1 MIECT
6 QMLRTHHSGQMI
18 AVLTLHFGCRHFSW
32 GFSSWST
39 IYGNI
44 GEPSEKSASNRKVIL
59 VNQKTDRESK
69 TFTVHLFAPI
79 SLGSPIFSRPIR
91 STEKNLP
98 KFFSQKQIYLICFLC
113 FINQLNLSLFSFY
126 RNLFLHFS

>member
-1 MIECT
+1 MNVRKCFGLII
-6 QMLRTHHSGQMI
+6 QARWLRYWPSILGVDISHG
-18 AVLTLHFGCRHFSW
+18 